1 MSGFRRGFH
10 CANLAIVRVHQ
21 SYRALPR
28 LSRIARA
35 HDRGSRLRH
44 RLDAPRLHHI
54 CAAKLETCRQRS
66 HPLVSA
72 ANALHP
78 YPTVTTTAIGP
89 VRDLEAALNGPLD
102 LVATSALLDLVSYS
116 WFKRLAIGVAVRGLP
131 FYAALSYNGQVTF
144 EPSDPLDAP
153 ITAAVSTTNVATR
166 DWDQHSARMP
176 RTIELFEAVG
186 YFVGCAATDWDE
198 ATRSG
203 HAGGSSPR
211 LAGYGAL
218 GGATVA
224 ARNRISAHAS
234 ARCAVARK
242 SSIRVGRID
251 VLAAPTARR

>member
-1 MSGFRRGFH
+1 MRARGFPLPRVLPQGISRPGATPLHFSRAQSRRQQNERFSPTGFH

-28 LSRIARA
+28 LSRIAHA

-44 RLDAPRLHHI
+44 RLDAPRVHHI

-116 WFKRLAIGVAVRGLP
+116 WFKRLAIEVAVLGVALLFSFCLPLLFFFFFFFVFVKTRLGMKVAVRGLP
-131 FYAALSYNGQVTF
+131 FYAALSY
-144 EPSDPLDAP
+144 
-153 ITAAVSTTNVATR
+153 
-166 DWDQHSARMP
+166 
-176 RTIELFEAVG
+176 
-186 YFVGCAATDWDE
+186 
-198 ATRSG
+198 
-203 HAGGSSPR
+203 
-211 LAGYGAL
+211 
-218 GGATVA
+218 
-224 ARNRISAHAS
+224 
-234 ARCAVARK
+234 
-242 SSIRVGRID
+242 
-251 VLAAPTARR
+251 

>member
-1 MSGFRRGFH
+1 M
-10 CANLAIVRVHQ
+10 
-21 SYRALPR
+21 
-28 LSRIARA
+28 
-35 HDRGSRLRH
+35 
-44 RLDAPRLHHI
+44 
-54 CAAKLETCRQRS
+54 
-66 HPLVSA
+66 VSA

-116 WFKRLAIGVAVRGLP
+116 WFKRLAIEVAVRGLP

-176 RTIELFEAVG
+176 RTIEMFEAVG